1 VGDGIRKL
9 GSCCRVLWRRGMRE
23 ARAKI
28 SVSDVIPGVDSSSM
42 ALCSRMGS

>member
-1 VGDGIRKL
+1 VETRDEL
-9 GSCCRVLWRRGMRE
+9 FELNTESMRE